1 MLLKVL
7 KPLTVDNI
15 SEASRKQLRRLF
27 ALSPQIKKT
36 KTLKS
41 KAAGHSSQFSQLY
54 TPAWRTC
61 SYKRNYR
68 ATQAC
73 TQ

>member
-27 ALSPQIKKT
+27 ALSPQIKKII
-36 KTLKS
+36 S
-41 KAAGHSSQFSQLY
+41 KNKKQSSRPLISVFTALY
-54 TPAWRTC
+54 T
-61 SYKRNYR
+61 SLENL
-68 ATQAC
+68 
-73 TQ
+73 